1 MADISNEEFLR
12 EKQRAVERMR
22 EMNSKSK
29 FDRSVHKMP
38 PTPPFVR
45 LTRTPA
51 YQRPS
56 EQRKQESARE
66 NSRNQNPDRQQDSN
80 FIGSVLNS
88 LGLNSGNMNSLSSD
102 PDLFLILGIILL
114 LSSEKGDKMLMA
126 ALLYILF

>member
-12 EKQRAVERMR
+12 ETQRDVERMR
-22 EMNSKSK
+22 EMNYKSK

-45 LTRTPA
+45 LNRTPA

>member
-45 LTRTPA
+45 LNRTPA